1 MPSDHAASSPTS
13 TLTRTRDSVAAS
25 VVDAI
30 CATIVPGRSGAKV
43 PLHEPHFG
51 GREWDYVKECL
62 DTGWVSSAGTFV
74 DRFETM
80 LADKVEA
87 AAAVAIVNGT
97 AALHAALL
105 LAGVRP
111 HDEVIV
117 PALTFVA
124 TANAVSHCGAV
135 PHFVD
140 STIETLGMDPARLER
155 HLAAVVERRGGE
167 IVNRKTGRT
176 IRAIVPVHLYGHPVD
191 MDAIAAIATDLKVA
205 LVEDA
210 AEALGSQYRGRP
222 IGSASRIGVFSFNG
236 NKTITTGGGGAIVS
250 NDRELARDAKHLTNT
265 ARLSK
270 GWNFEHD
277 TVGYNYRMPNLN
289 AALGCAQLEQL
300 DQFLANKR
308 ALAQRYAA
316 AFKSLDGVRF
326 FTEPKFAR
334 SNYWLN
340 VILLDPTPPGV
351 RDAVLTATNAAGLET
366 RPAWTLMHKLPM
378 YRDNP
383 RDDLAVAEEIAE
395 RLVNLPSGPTL

>member
-1 MPSDHAASSPTS
+1 M
-13 TLTRTRDSVAAS
+13 
-25 VVDAI
+25 
-30 CATIVPGRSGAKV
+30 
-43 PLHEPHFG
+43 HEPRFA

-62 DTGWVSSAGTFV
+62 DTGWVSSAGKFV
-74 DRFETM
+74 DRFEEM
-80 LADKVEA
+80 LAEKVEA

-124 TANAVSHCGAV
+124 TANAVSHCGAI

-140 STIETLGMDPARLER
+140 STMDTLGMDPTRLER
-155 HLAAVVERRGGE
+155 YLAAIVERRGGE
-167 IVNRKTGRT
+167 IVNRNTGRV
-176 IRAIVPVHLYGHPVD
+176 IRAVVPVHLYGHPVD
-191 MDAIAAIATDLKVA
+191 LDAIAAIAGDLGIA

-210 AEALGSQYRGRP
+210 AEALGSTYRGRP

-250 NDRELARDAKHLTNT
+250 NDRELARTAKHLTNT

-300 DQFLANKR
+300 DGFIARKR
-308 ALAQRYAA
+308 ALAGRYAA
-316 AFKSLDGVRF
+316 AFKSLDHVTF

-340 VILLDPTPPGV
+340 AILLAPSLPGA

-383 RDDLAVAEEIAE
+383 RDDLPVAEEIAE
-395 RLVNLPSGPTL
+395 RLVNLPSGPAL

>member
-1 MPSDHAASSPTS
+1 MPSDRVADSLPTTAGS
-13 TLTRTRDSVAAS
+13 DRNGVARS

-30 CATIVPGRSGAKV
+30 RATIASGQPGTKI

-62 DTGWVSSAGTFV
+62 DTGWVSSAGAFV

-80 LADKVEA
+80 LAGKVEA
-87 AAAVAIVNGT
+87 TAAVAIVNGT

-140 STIETLGMDPARLER
+140 STMDTLGMDPVRLER
-155 HLAAVVERRGGE
+155 HLAATTERRGGE
-167 IVNRKTGRT
+167 IVSRKTGRA

-191 MDAIAAIATDLKVA
+191 LDAIAAIAGDLKVA

-210 AEALGSQYRGRP
+210 AEALGSRYHGHP
-222 IGSASRIGVFSFNG
+222 VGSASRIGVFSFNG

-250 NDRELARDAKHLTNT
+250 NDRELARAAKHLTNT

-277 TVGYNYRMPNLN
+277 AVGYNYRMPNLN

-300 DQFLANKR
+300 EGFLANKR
-308 ALAQRYAA
+308 ALADRYAT
-316 AFKSLDGVRF
+316 AFRSVNHVTF

-340 VILLDPTPPGV
+340 AILLDPALPGA

-383 RDDLAVAEEIAE
+383 RDDLPVAEEIAE

>member
-1 MPSDHAASSPTS
+1 MPSDHAASS
-13 TLTRTRDSVAAS
+13 LTPARARDSVAAS

-30 CATIVPGRSGAKV
+30 RTTIAPGQPPAKI

-62 DTGWVSSAGTFV
+62 DTGWVSTAGTFV

-87 AAAVAIVNGT
+87 TAAVAIVNGT

-105 LAGVRP
+105 LADVRP

-124 TANAVSHCGAV
+124 TANAVSHCGAI

-140 STIETLGMDPARLER
+140 STMDTLGMDPARLER
-155 HLAAVVERRGGE
+155 YLAAIGERRDGE
-167 IVNRKTGRT
+167 IVNRKTGRV

-191 MDAIAAIATDLKVA
+191 LGAIAALAADLKVA

-222 IGSASRIGVFSFNG
+222 IGSSSRIGVFSFNG

-250 NDRELARDAKHLTNT
+250 NDRELARAAKHLTNT

-300 DQFLANKR
+300 DGFLANKR
-308 ALAQRYAA
+308 ALAERYAA
-316 AFKSLDGVRF
+316 AFKPLDGVTF

-340 VILLDPTPPGV
+340 VILLDPALPGA

-378 YRDNP
+378 YQDNP